1 MFNYK
6 KFTRNKFSQHSG
18 QPTIEPNLPA
28 EQQPVQNPTS
38 GSPKILD
45 DLDKANTNTESDA
58 KDVQF
63 VNEINRLQI
72 RAKKEK
78 KTYDSITEIL
88 KQIQESPFAK
98 VAPSGEDPCTTTSKM
113 FENYFSP
120 DEVADAYG
128 QYMVAFQKVVA
139 AKQAI
144 IEKVLSKPKSEWS
157 DSLSTAMVSEAPQVD
172 FSSTRQASGEPAS
185 DKPAS
190 SKPAPQQQALIIERI
205 ESNINDIQQDINK
218 IEVTFLKEQR
228 KYNQYQ
234 ILYQDMFNY
243 YSLLSRIC
251 ETETRYNAQVKS
263 FKFGDP
269 EDYRA
274 LLSYYE
280 YGIALLQTMAPKA
293 AQVSPGAGENLI
305 GYYNSLISKFQANIN
320 ELSLAPLK
328 ALYGKG

>member
-1 MFNYK
+1 
-6 KFTRNKFSQHSG
+6 
-18 QPTIEPNLPA
+18 LPA

-45 DLDKANTNTESDA
+45 DLDNTNTESDA

-63 VNEINRLQI
+63 VNEINRLKI
-72 RAKKEK
+72 RAKKEQR
-78 KTYDSITEIL
+78 TYSSITEIL
-88 KQIQESPFAK
+88 KQIQESPFAD
-98 VAPSGEDPCTTTSKM
+98 VAPSGGEDACTTTSKM
-113 FENYFSP
+113 FKNYFSP
-120 DEVADAYG
+120 EEVADAYG

-139 AKQAI
+139 ANQAI

-157 DSLSTAMVSEAPQVD
+157 DGLSTAMSSETPV
-172 FSSTRQASGEPAS
+172 SSTRQASGEPAS
-185 DKPAS
+185 DKPVS
-190 SKPAPQQQALIIERI
+190 NKPAPPPQALIIERI

-218 IEVTFLKEQR
+218 IEVDFLKEQR